1 MGHFWAQNN
10 PFVLNNF
17 FWRKSLLLLSS
28 ACWPFL
34 LCKIYKKLLQ
44 PIQNCDDAPFWAQ
57 NGPIASNFFFFF
69 FFFFWK
75 LLISFSS
82 NYHISLLLCKILKK
96 TFQQIQSYKAVQF
109 LGIKWLICQN
119 ENFSENLLMNLAPF
133 IHAYLHAKNQ
143 SEILIY

>member
-34 LCKIYKKLLQ
+34 LCKIYKTLTADPKLWRC
-44 PIQNCDDAPFWAQ
+44 PILSSKWSNCP
-57 NGPIASNFFFFF
+57 PFFFF

-109 LGIKWLICQN
+109 LGTKWLICQN

-143 SEILIY
+143 SEILIC